1 MQRQRRGLVAIPLFL
16 VAGYLP
22 MLPMLPVRE
31 EPAEEMV

>member
-16 VAGYLP
+16 VAGYL
-22 MLPMLPVRE
+22 LMLPVRE